1 MKRGVQRTII
11 VLVIIGLNILLDQWT
26 KGWARETLQFQ
37 QAQSYW
43 GDFFRLTYV
52 ENKGAFLSL
61 GSGLSDNLR
70 YWVLH
75 LFPVVLLG
83 ALTLYAILSKAINKW
98 QIIAMAFIIGGG
110 VSNVYDRLLYGQV
123 TDFMNMGAFGV
134 RTGIFNFADVSIMIG
149 LGLML
154 PFAFQKEPEKE
165 EEPAVAKD
173 TPTTEGEDSPKEQ
186 AEQ

>member
-1 MKRGVQRTII
+1 MKRGALRIAI
-11 VLVIIGLNILLDQWT
+11 VLGIIALNILLDQVT

-37 QAQSYW
+37 APQSFW

-52 ENKGAFLSL
+52 ENKGAFLSM
-61 GSGLSDNLR
+61 GSGLSDGVR

-83 ALTLYAILSKAINKW
+83 ALTLYAILSKSLNRW

-110 VSNVYDRLLYGQV
+110 ISNVYDRLLYGQV

-134 RTGIFNFADVSIMIG
+134 RTGIFNFADVSIMAG
-149 LGLML
+149 LFIML
-154 PFAFQKEPEKE
+154 PFAFQKEKKE
-165 EEPAVAKD
+165 EDETTTEEVAK
-173 TPTTEGEDSPKEQ
+173 
-186 AEQ
+186 AEEE